1 MKDKQ
6 VWLSRILV
14 LIPGGLL
21 VASWF
26 LPWWTARVQELHGSD
41 HVVMHPWGVD
51 VNSPKI
57 LSYMPPTVDLNLPD
71 FFAPAM
77 WAYLGLVTLALL
89 FALFAKNGVLKVW
102 KVRFTLPN
110 LIIGVVGLSYIGAL
124 ITAGVITT
132 IRLADAGMPL
142 MGKITVVV
150 GSDIGTGT
158 VFSNLGLG
166 YWLGAAAGVL
176 LVIVALLRDRIIH
189 IGERVPISEQPVTQV
204 GGGLAETG
212 ASVGK

>member
-1 MKDKQ
+1 MKDR
-6 VWLSRILV
+6 VWLYRVLV
-14 LIPGGLL
+14 LAAGGILL
-21 VASWF
+21 TSWF

-57 LSYMPPTVDLNLPD
+57 LTYMPPTVDMNMPD

-77 WAYLGLVTLALL
+77 WAYFGLIIVALV
-89 FALFAKNGVLKVW
+89 FALFAQNKVFSVW
-102 KVRFTLPN
+102 KVRLTLPS
-110 LIIGVVGLSYIGAL
+110 LIIGGVGLSYLVAI
-124 ITAGVITT
+124 ITAAVVTT

-158 VFSNLGLG
+158 VFSNLGSG
-166 YWLGAAAGVL
+166 YYLAAAAGL
-176 LVIVALLRDRIIH
+176 LLIILALLRDTITHTELIQTF
-189 IGERVPISEQPVTQV
+189 ESAP
-204 GGGLAETG
+204 A
-212 ASVGK
+212 K

>member
-1 MKDKQ
+1 MKDR
-6 VWLSRILV
+6 VWLYRVSVLAAGGIL
-14 LIPGGLL
+14 L
-21 VASWF
+21 ASWF

-57 LSYMPPTVDLNLPD
+57 LTYMPPTVDMNMPD

-77 WAYLGLVTLALL
+77 WAYFGLIIVALV
-89 FALFAKNGVLKVW
+89 FALFAQDKVFSVW
-102 KVRFTLPN
+102 KVRLTLPS
-110 LIIGVVGLSYIGAL
+110 LIIGGVGLSYLVAI
-124 ITAGVITT
+124 ITAAVVTT

-166 YWLGAAAGVL
+166 YYLAAAAGL
-176 LVIVALLRDRIIH
+176 LLIILALLRDTITHTELIQTF
-189 IGERVPISEQPVTQV
+189 ESAP
-204 GGGLAETG
+204 A
-212 ASVGK
+212 K